1 MYVHSFPSPLEQS
14 SRWKRE
20 AREDEK
26 RGGLKRWKTRRF
38 SAPLNIETG
47 RKNGK
52 RFASAQPMA
61 VRYPPVFPR
70 VIPGKN
76 MAGTMEEE
84 EEEEVGL
91 MEDYAGSFL
100 LFSPTTGLYTATISR
115 AFHLATR
122 FSFVY
127 RRAGMERF
135 SRHGLEKGRTR
146 RTQFVLIRECENL
159 LLHSLYY
166 ILFQRLSS
174 RNHFAR
180 ELLRND
186 IRLHVLISLS

>member
-1 MYVHSFPSPLEQS
+1 MKNAAIFRPIKY
-14 SRWKRE
+14 RNG
-20 AREDEK
+20 AEK
-26 RGGLKRWKTRRF
+26 WETVRF
-38 SAPLNIETG
+38 RPTHG
-47 RKNGK
+47 RKVSP
-52 RFASAQPMA
+52 RVSA
-61 VRYPPVFPR
+61 RYPR
-70 VIPGKN
+70 QKYGRN
-76 MAGTMEEE
+76 YGGG
-84 EEEEVGL
+84 GL

-146 RTQFVLIRECENL
+146 RTQFVLIRECKNL

-186 IRLHVLISLS
+186 IRLHVLISLLTSN

>member
-1 MYVHSFPSPLEQS
+1 
-14 SRWKRE
+14 
-20 AREDEK
+20 
-26 RGGLKRWKTRRF
+26 
-38 SAPLNIETG
+38 
-47 RKNGK
+47 
-52 RFASAQPMA
+52 
-61 VRYPPVFPR
+61 
-70 VIPGKN
+70 
-76 MAGTMEEE
+76 
-84 EEEEVGL
+84 

-186 IRLHVLISLS
+186 IRLHVLISLLTSNCSYSVSLYSFFIYLIQKWVFARRKRKSRLIVVNLSIVVIQIRERDKLFPRLLEFFYLLLEEWIFIYNINSTR

>member
-1 MYVHSFPSPLEQS
+1 
-14 SRWKRE
+14 
-20 AREDEK
+20 
-26 RGGLKRWKTRRF
+26 
-38 SAPLNIETG
+38 
-47 RKNGK
+47 
-52 RFASAQPMA
+52 MA

>member
-1 MYVHSFPSPLEQS
+1 
-14 SRWKRE
+14 
-20 AREDEK
+20 
-26 RGGLKRWKTRRF
+26 
-38 SAPLNIETG
+38 
-47 RKNGK
+47 
-52 RFASAQPMA
+52 
-61 VRYPPVFPR
+61 
-70 VIPGKN
+70 
-76 MAGTMEEE
+76 
-84 EEEEVGL
+84 

-186 IRLHVLISLS
+186 IRLHVLISLLTSNCSSCVSLYSFFIYLIQKWVFARRKRKSRLIVVNLSIVVIQIRERDKLFPRLLEFFYLLLEEWIFIYNINSTR